1 VPSSRWTLV
10 ALFFLTGCKPGSL
23 TLAELVQRNTNA
35 MGGRAAVENVQAV
48 EIELHIVDPKFE
60 VDAVYHASRPGR
72 MRIDIQVKGGHV
84 FTEAFDGTN
93 GWEWSPKDGAK
104 LASEKGT
111 AALRH
116 GVEFPGTLFG
126 LEEME
131 RRGHKLELVGRETL
145 EGINYYVLRLTLN
158 DGYVVSFYVDPN
170 SWLITR
176 RRDVRP
182 LHVDID
188 PTPTT
193 IEQKRSDF
201 RQIGGVRF
209 PFSSVETDLA
219 SGKELERSTIK
230 SLKVNPPLD
239 QSMFSKP

>member
-1 VPSSRWTLV
+1 VQFRWTLI
-10 ALFFLTGCKPGSL
+10 ALFFLAGCKQGSL
-23 TLAELVQRNTNA
+23 TLAEVVHRNTDA
-35 MGGRAAVENVQAV
+35 MGGRNAVENVQAV
-48 EIELHIVDPKFE
+48 EIQLHIVDPKFE
-60 VDAVYHASRPGR
+60 VDGVYHASRPGR
-72 MRIDIQVKGGHV
+72 MRIDVQVKGEHV

-93 GWEWSPKDGAK
+93 GWEWTSKEGAK
-104 LASEKGT
+104 PASEKGA

-126 LEEME
+126 LEEMQQ
-131 RRGHKLELVGRETL
+131 RGHKLDLVGRERL
-145 EGINYYVLRLTLN
+145 QEINYYVLQLTLN

-182 LHVDID
+182 LHVDIN
-188 PTPTT
+188 PAPTT

-201 RQIGGVRF
+201 RRVSGVYF

-219 SGKELERSTIK
+219 TGKELERSTIK
-230 SLKVNPPLD
+230 SLKVNAPVD
-239 QSMFSKP
+239 QSIFNKP